1 MDRDIYRNI
10 LFNGPLAY
18 ACHKIVFGPER
29 TGIASVI
36 AEANDAFAGLCNL
49 KTKQLVNKGISEV
62 FPEVFIPEKNW
73 PALMGE
79 TILKGTKKEF
89 DIKVKP
95 KEAWYRVQL
104 FSPDK
109 EHCVTLIYPIDHPSS
124 QKRESPENEFFYQ
137 SLIDTMELGVIYQN
151 SAGII
156 TTGNPAAEK
165 ILGLTLDQLQGRSS
179 IDPRWKSIR
188 EDGSSFPGEEH
199 PSMLALKTGKAIE
212 DELMGIYNP
221 ASGDTRWILISSYP
235 QFSSGS
241 SKPCCVFSTFSDIT
255 ERKKAQDALYESE
268 FRFREAEKI
277 SHVGYYEID
286 LKTNTSKWSDETFRI
301 FGMNPEKDK
310 EPDLETI
317 LGMVLPD
324 DLGILQKTYE
334 KCYRE
339 RSMFDLVYRLCAKDN
354 VLRYVH
360 SIGNLKF
367 NSEGLPAIMFGTYQD
382 VTERKLTEKR
392 LTESEEKFRTAFYV
406 SPDLISITRLSDG
419 LYVDVN
425 HAFISKSG
433 YTRDELIGHTA
444 LELNI
449 WANPEDRQ
457 ALASLL
463 KKQGFV
469 ENIEATFRL
478 KGGSTITGL
487 MSTGLLE
494 INGEMHLLAFTRDI
508 TERKKMETAL
518 RNSEELYRTVVSAS
532 SDGIILQDKD
542 GIILTWNKTAERIF
556 GIPADQVIG
565 KTSLSQ
571 SFNTFKEDGTEYA
584 AKEHPS
590 LETLSTGMPVQNVQ
604 MKICKS
610 AEETIWINVNT
621 SPVFTDDSGKP
632 AMVVVAFSDISR
644 LKRAQEAL
652 IASAEVARSIPSGLF
667 IYRFAAPDQLY
678 LIECNPSALEITRI
692 DYEKNIGKEF
702 NETWTGKNAALL
714 KKMYL
719 GVMETSKPYLG
730 TDIFYEDER
739 MSGIY
744 RISAFRINETMLGIA
759 FEDISELKITE
770 NELIKAKVKAQEREA
785 LLRTIIE
792 NAPFEIW
799 ARDTKQKGILEN
811 QNSIR
816 HIGSILGRKPDN
828 SGVPDEIAEMWK
840 SNNERVLKGE
850 ILNEDCIYEVNG
862 EEIAYQQ
869 IIAPLRKGKVIEGIV
884 GFNININERRKADEE
899 IRKLNE
905 ELENRVEERTFE
917 LQIANKELEAFAYTV
932 SHDLRAPLRA
942 IDGFTNILR
951 EDYEK
956 HLDNDGRKVVGII
969 IENTRRMGIL
979 IDDLLSFSR
988 LSRSE
993 MNLSVID
1000 MNQLVM
1006 QVYNEVTNPGQR
1018 DKIRFISKKMPSVV
1032 ADNSLIKQVW
1042 INLISNAVKFS
1053 SGKES
1058 PEITVSAKKTNNK
1071 IHFEICDNGVGF
1083 NMKYAGKLF
1092 GVFQRLHSVKEFEG
1106 TGVGLAI
1113 VQRIIGRHGGTV
1125 WAHSEPDKGASF
1137 YFSLPDRSS

>member
-1 MDRDIYRNI
+1 MDQDFYRNI

-18 ACHKIVFGPER
+18 ACHKIIFGPDR
-29 TGIASVI
+29 TGIDSMI
-36 AEANDAFAGLCNL
+36 AEANGAFAAICNL
-49 KTKQLVNKGISEV
+49 EPALIENKRITDVLPDLGGQ
-62 FPEVFIPEKNW
+62 EKDW
-73 PALMGE
+73 PAIMGE
-79 TILKGTKKEF
+79 TILKGTKKEIVIQLKTK
-89 DIKVKP
+89 DV
-95 KEAWYRVQL
+95 WYNVQL

-109 EHCVTLIYPIDHPSS
+109 EHCITLINPIKKPHS
-124 QKRESPENEFFYQ
+124 QNRETPDKEYLYQ
-137 SLIDTMELGVIYQN
+137 SLFDTMELGVIYQN
-151 SAGII
+151 AEGLISAA
-156 TTGNPAAEK
+156 NPAAEK

-179 IDPRWKSIR
+179 IDPRWQSIY
-188 EDGSSFPGEEH
+188 EDGSHYPGEVH
-199 PSMLALKTGKAIE
+199 PSMIALKTGNVIE
-212 DELMGIYNP
+212 NQLMGIYNP
-221 ASGDTRWILISSYP
+221 VTDNTRWILVSSYP
-235 QFSSGS
+235 EFLPGS
-241 SKPCCVFSTFSDIT
+241 NSPSRVFSTFSDIT

-286 LKTNTSKWSDETFRI
+286 LKTNRSNWSDETFRI
-301 FGMNPEKDK
+301 FGMNPEKEK
-310 EPDLETI
+310 EPDLDTI
-317 LGMVLPD
+317 LGMVFPD
-324 DLGILQKTYE
+324 DLGMLQETYE
-334 KCYRE
+334 RCFRE
-339 RSMFDLVYRLCAKDN
+339 KRVFDLVYRLCAKDN

-367 NSEGLPAIMFGTYQD
+367 DSEGLPAIMFGTYQD

-392 LTESEEKFRTAFYV
+392 LTESEEKFRTAFYL

-449 WANPEDRQ
+449 WAYPEDRQ
-457 ALASLL
+457 ALASSL
-463 KKQGFV
+463 KKQGFA

-478 KGGSTITGL
+478 KDGSTITGL
-487 MSTGLLE
+487 MSAGLLE
-494 INGEMHLLAFTRDI
+494 ISGEKHLLAFTRDI
-508 TERKKMETAL
+508 TERKKIETSL

-565 KTSLSQ
+565 KTSLSR
-571 SFNTFKEDGTEYA
+571 SFNTFKEDGTEFPSN
-584 AKEHPS
+584 EHPS
-590 LETLSTGMPVQNVQ
+590 LVTLSTGMPVKNVQ
-604 MKICKS
+604 MKVCKS
-610 AEETIWINVNT
+610 AEEITWINVNT
-621 SPVFTDDSGKP
+621 SPVFTDDKEKP

-644 LKRAQEAL
+644 LKLAQEAL
-652 IASAEVARSIPSGLF
+652 VASAEVARSIPSGLF
-667 IYRFAAPDQLY
+667 IYRFAAPEQLY

-702 NETWTGKNAALL
+702 NETWTGKSAALL
-714 KKMYL
+714 KKKYL
-719 GVMETSKPYLG
+719 SVMETSKPYLG
-730 TDIFYEDER
+730 TDILYEDER
-739 MSGIY
+739 ISGIY
-744 RISAFRINETMLGIA
+744 RVSAFRINEKTLGIA
-759 FEDISELKITE
+759 IEDISELKITE
-770 NELIKAKVKAQEREA
+770 NELIKAKVKAQEKEA

-811 QNSIR
+811 QHSID
-816 HIGSILGRKPDN
+816 HIGTIMGRKPDN
-828 SGVPDEIAEMWK
+828 NGVSDEVAEMWK
-840 SNNERVLKGE
+840 SNNERVLNGE
-850 ILNEDCIYEVNG
+850 ILNEDCIYEIDG
-862 EEIAYQQ
+862 ENIAYQQ

-884 GFNININERRKADEE
+884 GFNININERRKAEEE

-917 LQIANKELEAFAYTV
+917 LKVANKELEAFAYTV

-956 HLDNDGRKVVGII
+956 LLDADGKKVIGII
-969 IENTRRMGIL
+969 IENTRRMGTL
-979 IDDLLSFSR
+979 IDDLLAFSR

-1006 QVYNEVTNPGQR
+1006 QVYNEVTNPVHR
-1018 DKIRFISKKMPSVV
+1018 EKIRLISKKLPSVV

-1058 PEITVSAKKTNNK
+1058 PEIIISAKKTDNK
-1071 IHFEICDNGVGF
+1071 IHFKISDNGVGF

-1137 YFSLPDRSS
+1137 YFSLPDRSN